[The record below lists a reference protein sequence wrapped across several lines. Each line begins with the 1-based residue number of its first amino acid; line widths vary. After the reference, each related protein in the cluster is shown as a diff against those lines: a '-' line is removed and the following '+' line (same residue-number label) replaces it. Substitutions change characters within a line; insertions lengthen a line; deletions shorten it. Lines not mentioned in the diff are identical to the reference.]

1 MAQSI
6 ISSLA
11 FRSLERF
18 GVKGMGLVVGI
29 VLARLLNPSDFGQ
42 IAIVMV
48 FINLAQ
54 IFIDGGLNTALIQN
68 ARTTR
73 QDYSTVFYTSLGIS
87 LILIAILHITA
98 PYIADFYQSQALI
111 APLRVFSWSLLVGAF
126 NSVLIAKMQR
136 EMRFKQLMYCNMIAT
151 LLSGVI
157 GIYCAYQAMGVW
169 ALVIYFFSSTIIAA
183 IMMSVAMRW
192 VPQWHYSIGRAK
204 ELFSFGSKMMVS
216 GLLCGLYHDLRTL
229 IIGKLYTPSDLGYY
243 NRGDQFP
250 SVIANSLDNA
260 VQSVMFP
267 VMSVKQNDVED
278 VKDLLR
284 KTLTMSSLF
293 ITPLMMVLAAMSEPV
308 IRLLL
313 TEKWMPCV
321 PYMQWLCVGYASLS
335 WSSSN
340 LVALKSIGRSDLYMK
355 LEMIRRMVMLVILG
369 ISVLCFDSLLA
380 IAIGMVM
387 SSWLDYA
394 ITTLPI
400 GRLLH
405 YGLCEQLKDIYKIVV
420 ASVVTALVVYSLTEL
435 CGTDWVMIPVQM
447 LLALLVYWGLCWG
460 LQIGAYKTLYARIVE
475 MMQPKR

>member
-1 MAQSI
+1 
-6 ISSLA
+6 
-11 FRSLERF
+11 
-18 GVKGMGLVVGI
+18 
-29 VLARLLNPSDFGQ
+29 
-42 IAIVMV
+42 
-48 FINLAQ
+48 
-54 IFIDGGLNTALIQN
+54 
-68 ARTTR
+68 
-73 QDYSTVFYTSLGIS
+73 
-87 LILIAILHITA
+87 
-98 PYIADFYQSQALI
+98 
-111 APLRVFSWSLLVGAF
+111 
-126 NSVLIAKMQR
+126 
-136 EMRFKQLMYCNMIAT
+136 
-151 LLSGVI
+151 
-157 GIYCAYQAMGVW
+157 
-169 ALVIYFFSSTIIAA
+169 
-183 IMMSVAMRW
+183 
-192 VPQWHYSIGRAK
+192 
-204 ELFSFGSKMMVS
+204 MVS

-267 VMSVKQNDVED
+267 VMSVKQNDVES

-380 IAIGMVM
+380 IAIGMVI

-460 LQIGAYKTLYARIVE
+460 LQIGAYKALYARIVE

>member
-267 VMSVKQNDVED
+267 VMSVKQNDVES

-340 LVALKSIGRSDLYMK
+340 LVALK
-355 LEMIRRMVMLVILG
+355 
-369 ISVLCFDSLLA
+369 
-380 IAIGMVM
+380 
-387 SSWLDYA
+387 
-394 ITTLPI
+394 
-400 GRLLH
+400 
-405 YGLCEQLKDIYKIVV
+405 
-420 ASVVTALVVYSLTEL
+420 
-435 CGTDWVMIPVQM
+435 
-447 LLALLVYWGLCWG
+447 
-460 LQIGAYKTLYARIVE
+460 
-475 MMQPKR
+475 

>member
-169 ALVIYFFSSTIIAA
+169 ALVIYFFSSTLIAA

-192 VPQWHYSIGRAK
+192 VPQ
-204 ELFSFGSKMMVS
+204 
-216 GLLCGLYHDLRTL
+216 
-229 IIGKLYTPSDLGYY
+229 
-243 NRGDQFP
+243 
-250 SVIANSLDNA
+250 
-260 VQSVMFP
+260 
-267 VMSVKQNDVED
+267 
-278 VKDLLR
+278 
-284 KTLTMSSLF
+284 
-293 ITPLMMVLAAMSEPV
+293 
-308 IRLLL
+308 
-313 TEKWMPCV
+313 
-321 PYMQWLCVGYASLS
+321 
-335 WSSSN
+335 
-340 LVALKSIGRSDLYMK
+340 
-355 LEMIRRMVMLVILG
+355 
-369 ISVLCFDSLLA
+369 
-380 IAIGMVM
+380 
-387 SSWLDYA
+387 
-394 ITTLPI
+394 
-400 GRLLH
+400 
-405 YGLCEQLKDIYKIVV
+405 
-420 ASVVTALVVYSLTEL
+420 
-435 CGTDWVMIPVQM
+435 
-447 LLALLVYWGLCWG
+447 
-460 LQIGAYKTLYARIVE
+460 
-475 MMQPKR
+475 